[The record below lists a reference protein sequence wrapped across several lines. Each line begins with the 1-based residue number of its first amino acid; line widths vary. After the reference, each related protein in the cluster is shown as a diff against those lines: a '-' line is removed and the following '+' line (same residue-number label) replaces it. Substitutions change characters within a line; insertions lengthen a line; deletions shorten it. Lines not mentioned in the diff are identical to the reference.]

1 MSGGALRPGGIAV
14 GIFDTERRL
23 RSATP
28 DFAVL
33 LGLPAPPPPGMTLR
47 ELMAALPR
55 PCLDSLIADGAMPG
69 DSEGNGLVLG
79 CCDIGGRRLEL
90 AEQPLAGGGW
100 VLAVTDI
107 TALNHTVEQ
116 LRLAREVAEAGA
128 RAKARFLSTMSHEL
142 RTPLNAVIGFAE
154 TLAFD
159 AARPEAPPEA
169 AEVEEYALHIR
180 DAGRHLLGL
189 IDDMLDLVR
198 LDSGAYQIA
207 SDTLDA
213 ARLVQTA
220 LRAVAPAAQEA
231 GLELRLREEVGPL
244 RLSGD
249 ERRLRRLLGHLLDN
263 AIKFSHR
270 GGEIE
275 LSATRTETGGVAM
288 AVQDQGRGMA
298 ADEIERALLPFHQLD
313 TRLSRRIGGTGLGL
327 YFCRAV
333 AEAHGG
339 RLHLA
344 SRPGIGTTATLVLPV
359 SRLIEPPP
367 SQQLAQAG
375 NLPAIGA
382 SNERR

>member
-1 MSGGALRPGGIAV
+1 MTAAELRPGGIAV
-14 GIFDTERRL
+14 GVFDAGRRL
-23 RSATP
+23 SAATP
-28 DFAVL
+28 GFATL
-33 LGLPAPPPPGMTLR
+33 LGLAAPPPPGMTLA
-47 ELMAALPR
+47 ELMAALP
-55 PCLDSLIADGAMPG
+55 PFSPGADG
-69 DSEGNGLVLG
+69 LG
-79 CCDIGGRRLEL
+79 GCDINGRRLEL
-90 AEQPLAGGGW
+90 TEQPLPGGGW
-100 VLAVTDI
+100 VLTVTDL
-107 TALNHTVEQ
+107 TALNQTAEE
-116 LRLAREVAEAGA
+116 LRLAREIAEAGA

-159 AARPEAPPEA
+159 AARPAAPPDP

-213 ARLVQTA
+213 ARLAQTA
-220 LRAVAPAAQEA
+220 LRAVGPVAQAA
-231 GLELRLREEVGPL
+231 GLELKLRDEVGPL
-244 RLSGD
+244 RLCGD

-263 AIKFSHR
+263 AIKFSHS

-275 LSATRTETGGVAM
+275 LAASRTESGGVSM
-288 AVQDQGRGMA
+288 AVRDQGRGMA

-313 TRLSRRIGGTGLGL
+313 TRLSRRVGGTGLGL

-339 RLHLA
+339 RLNLA
-344 SRPGIGTTATLVLPV
+344 SRPGIGTTATLVLPA
-359 SRLIEPPP
+359 SRLIEPSP
-367 SQQLAQAG
+367 SQQLAQDRG
-375 NLPAIGA
+375 QGGIVLLPPPG
-382 SNERR
+382 R